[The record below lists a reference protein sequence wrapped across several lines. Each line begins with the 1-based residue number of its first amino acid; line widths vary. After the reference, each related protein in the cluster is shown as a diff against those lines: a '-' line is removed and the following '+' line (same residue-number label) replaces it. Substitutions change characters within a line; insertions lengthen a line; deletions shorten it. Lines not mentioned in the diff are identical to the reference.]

1 MDGTLLEYRGVSKS
15 HDGVTMAVRDV
26 ELRVGRGEFL
36 TLLGPSGSGKSTLLM
51 MTAGFDT
58 PTHGDIFYEG
68 ASMRNV
74 PPGKRNMGVI
84 FQSYALFPHL
94 TVSQNIAFPLRV
106 RGMPKEEIRQRIEEQ
121 LALVHLSGFGD
132 RKPGQLSGGQQQ
144 RVALARALVF
154 RPNLVLMDEP
164 LSALDKKLREHM
176 QVEIKR
182 IQQETGVT
190 VLFVTHDQSE
200 ALAMSD
206 RIAVFNSGRLEQV
219 GTPEEIYRNPA
230 TEFVSTFIGSNGTTV
245 GTVREHRGDCCVVQL
260 NGGEHI
266 EVRDNSQ
273 IEAGARVKVM
283 VRPEEVSLGN
293 EETPNRLTAVV
304 DGISFQGDHYKVQL
318 RLGNSDVLYGKVS
331 PEDRGR
337 VAFGKSVPIAVSR
350 EVRVFRYG

>member
-1 MDGTLLEYRGVSKS
+1 MDGTLLEYRGISKS
-15 HDGVTMAVRDV
+15 HDGSTMAVRDID
-26 ELRVGRGEFL
+26 LRVRRGEFL

-51 MTAGFDT
+51 MTAGFDE
-58 PTHGDIFYEG
+58 PTRGEIFYDG

-74 PPGKRNMGVI
+74 SPGRRNMGVI
-84 FQSYALFPHL
+84 FQSYALFPHM
-94 TVSQNIAFPLRV
+94 TVAQNIAFPLRV
-106 RGMPKEEIRQRIEEQ
+106 RGNAKEEIRRRIERQ
-121 LALVHLSGFGD
+121 LALVHLSGYGD

-154 RPNLVLMDEP
+154 SPNLVLMDEP

-190 VLFVTHDQSE
+190 VLFVTHDQGE

-206 RIAVFNSGRLEQV
+206 RIAVFNAGRLEQV

-230 TEFVSTFIGSNGTTV
+230 TEFVSTFIGSNGTTQ
-245 GTVREHRGDCCVVQL
+245 GTVRERRGDRYVVQIH
-260 NGGEHI
+260 GGEQI
-266 EVRDNSQ
+266 EVRDNSH
-273 IEAGARVKVM
+273 IETGSRVKVM
-283 VRPEEVSLGN
+283 VRPEDVMLGN
-293 EETPNRLTAVV
+293 EETVNRLTAVV

-318 RLGNSDVLYGKVS
+318 RVGNSDILYGKVS

-337 VAFGKSVPIAVSR
+337 VAFGKNVPIAISR
-350 EVRVFRYG
+350 EVRMFRHD